1 MMSQLIRKLRFST
14 PLLVEESFI
23 KNGIVLTRTKQ
34 LFQLFQTITAFLV
47 DAE

>member
-1 MMSQLIRKLRFST
+1 MSQLIRKLHFST

-23 KNGIVLTRTKQ
+23 KNSVVLSRTKQ